1 MTEQIEA
8 RIEKLER
15 ENRVL
20 QKKLARSE
28 ENRAT
33 MEESKDK
40 YDTLYRSVI
49 RELDDQKHLLSE
61 KNRTLEQLHEALEVR
76 NHFIRE
82 TFGRYLSDE
91 IVNKILETSDGV
103 KLGGEKRHV
112 SIMITDLRGFTAL
125 SEGLEPEQVV
135 RMLNCYFEIMV
146 DIIQQYNGTINEIR
160 GDSLLVIFGAPHEI
174 QDRAQ
179 NAIACAIAMQN
190 AMAKVN
196 EENGAVGLPEL
207 EMGIGL
213 HDSEVIVGNLGSS
226 KRLIYSVV
234 GSGVNM
240 ASRIESYT
248 VGGQIL
254 ISESMRKEAGKVLRI
269 DGQRDV
275 LPKGAEDRLRIFAV
289 GGIAGK
295 YNLALERRDL
305 DLVALT
311 RRVPIRYS
319 IVEGKNVGDKSFEG
333 FASKLS
339 KRSAELTLDGPVDLL
354 SNIKMNLVDVYAELA
369 VKDFYG
375 KVIDRSE
382 KDAFSYVVRFTSIPL
397 EVVSYMLAYQQ
408 CAADPTVDKSEK
420 RRKTGF

>member
-1 MTEQIEA
+1 MTEEIEA
-8 RIEKLER
+8 KIEKLER

-20 QKKLARSE
+20 RKKLARSE

-40 YDTLYRSVI
+40 YDMLYQSV
-49 RELDDQKHLLSE
+49 
-61 KNRTLEQLHEALEVR
+61 NEALEVR
-76 NHFIRE
+76 NRFIRE

-91 IVNKILETSDGV
+91 IVDNILESPDGV

-125 SEGLEPEQVV
+125 SESLEPEQVV
-135 RMLNCYFEIMV
+135 RMLNCYFEVMV
-146 DIIQQYNGTINEIR
+146 DIIQRYNGTINEIR

-179 NAIACAIAMQN
+179 SAIACAIAMQN

-207 EMGIGL
+207 EMGVGL

-254 ISESMRKEAGKVLRI
+254 ISESIRKEAGKVLRI

-275 LPKGAEDRLRIFAV
+275 LPKGAEDPLRIFAV
-289 GGIAGK
+289 GGIAGR
-295 YNLALERRDL
+295 YNLALEGRDL

-311 RRVPIRYS
+311 RRVHLRYS
-319 IVEGKNVGDKSFEG
+319 ILEGKNVGEKSFEG

-354 SNIKMNLVDVYAELA
+354 SDIKMNLVDVYAELA

-382 KDAFSYVVRFTSIPL
+382 KDAFSYVIRFTSIPL
-397 EVVSYMLAYQQ
+397 EVVSYMLAHQQ
-408 CAADPTVDKSEK
+408 HAADPPVDKSEK
-420 RRKTGF
+420 RTKTGS

>member
-1 MTEQIEA
+1 MTEEIEA
-8 RIEKLER
+8 KIEKLER

-20 QKKLARSE
+20 RKKLARSE

-40 YDTLYRSVI
+40 YDMLYQSV
-49 RELDDQKHLLSE
+49 
-61 KNRTLEQLHEALEVR
+61 NEALEVR
-76 NHFIRE
+76 NRFIRE

-91 IVNKILETSDGV
+91 IVDNILESPDGV

-125 SEGLEPEQVV
+125 SESLEPEQVV
-135 RMLNCYFEIMV
+135 RMLNCYFEVMV
-146 DIIQQYNGTINEIR
+146 DIIQRYNGTINEIR

-179 NAIACAIAMQN
+179 SAIACAIAMQN

-207 EMGIGL
+207 EMGVGL

-254 ISESMRKEAGKVLRI
+254 ISESIRKEAGKVLRI

-275 LPKGAEDRLRIFAV
+275 LPKGAEDPLRIFAV
-289 GGIAGK
+289 GGIAGR
-295 YNLALERRDL
+295 YNLALEGRDL

-311 RRVPIRYS
+311 RRVHLRYS
-319 IVEGKNVGDKSFEG
+319 ILEGKNVGEKSFEG

-382 KDAFSYVVRFTSIPL
+382 KDAFSYVIRFTSIPL
-397 EVVSYMLAYQQ
+397 EVVSYMLAHQQ
-408 CAADPTVDKSEK
+408 HAADPPVDKSEK
-420 RRKTGF
+420 RTITGS

>member
-1 MTEQIEA
+1 MTEEIES

-33 MEESKDK
+33 MEESKDR
-40 YDTLYRSVI
+40 YDMLYQSV
-49 RELDDQKHLLSE
+49 
-61 KNRTLEQLHEALEVR
+61 NEALEVR
-76 NHFIRE
+76 NRFIRE

-91 IVNKILETSDGV
+91 IVEKILETSDGI

-125 SEGLEPEQVV
+125 SESLEPEQVV
-135 RMLNCYFEIMV
+135 RMLNHYFEVMV

-160 GDSLLVIFGAPHEI
+160 GDSLLVIFGAPHEL

-179 NAIACAIAMQN
+179 TAIACAIAMQN

-196 EENGAVGLPEL
+196 EDNGTVGLPEL

-254 ISESMRKEAGKVLRI
+254 ISESMRKEAGRVLRI

-275 LPKGAEDRLRIFAV
+275 LPKGAEDPLRIFAV

-305 DLVALT
+305 DLVALN
-311 RRVPIRYS
+311 RRVPIKYS
-319 IVEGKNVGDKSFEG
+319 IVEGKDVGEKSFEA

-339 KRSAELTLDGPVDLL
+339 KSSAELTLDGPVDLL

-375 KVIDRSE
+375 KVIDRSD
-382 KDAFSYVVRFTSIPL
+382 KDALSYIVRFTSIPL
-397 EVVSYMLAYQQ
+397 EVVSYMLAHQQ
-408 CAADPTVDKSEK
+408 YATDPAVDKSEK
-420 RRKTGF
+420 RRKTGS

>member
-1 MTEQIEA
+1 MTEEIKA

-15 ENRVL
+15 GNRVL
-20 QKKLARSE
+20 RKKLARSE

-40 YDTLYRSVI
+40 YDMLYQSVN
-49 RELDDQKHLLSE
+49 K
-61 KNRTLEQLHEALEVR
+61 ALEVR
-76 NHFIRE
+76 NRFIRE

-91 IVNKILETSDGV
+91 IVDNILETPDGV

-125 SEGLEPEQVV
+125 SESLEPEQVV
-135 RMLNCYFEIMV
+135 RMLNRYFEVMV
-146 DIIQQYNGTINEIR
+146 DIIQPYNGTINEIR

-179 NAIACAIAMQN
+179 SAIACAIAMQN

-254 ISESMRKEAGKVLRI
+254 VSESIRKEAGKILRI

-275 LPKGAEDRLRIFAV
+275 LPKGAEDPLRIFAV

-295 YNLALERRDL
+295 YNLALEGRDL

-311 RRVPIRYS
+311 RRVPLRYS
-319 IVEGKNVGDKSFEG
+319 ILEGKNVGEKSFEG

-339 KRSAELTLDGPVDLL
+339 KRSAELTLDGPIDLL

-382 KDAFSYVVRFTSIPL
+382 KDAFSYVIRFTSIPL
-397 EVVSYMLAYQQ
+397 EVVSYMLAHQQ
-408 CAADPTVDKSEK
+408 YAADPPVDKSEK
-420 RRKTGF
+420 RGKTGS

>member
-1 MTEQIEA
+1 MTEEIEA
-8 RIEKLER
+8 KIEKLER

-20 QKKLARSE
+20 RKKLARSE

-33 MEESKDK
+33 MEDSKDK
-40 YDTLYRSVI
+40 YDMLYQSV
-49 RELDDQKHLLSE
+49 
-61 KNRTLEQLHEALEVR
+61 NEALEVR
-76 NHFIRE
+76 NRFIRE

-91 IVNKILETSDGV
+91 IVDNILESPDGV

-125 SEGLEPEQVV
+125 SESLEPEQVV
-135 RMLNCYFEIMV
+135 RMLNCYFEVMV
-146 DIIQQYNGTINEIR
+146 DIIQRYNGTINEIR

-179 NAIACAIAMQN
+179 SAIACAIAMQN

-207 EMGIGL
+207 EMGVGL

-254 ISESMRKEAGKVLRI
+254 ISESIRKEAGKVLRI

-275 LPKGAEDRLRIFAV
+275 LPKGAEDPLRIFAV
-289 GGIAGK
+289 GGIAGR
-295 YNLALERRDL
+295 YNLALEGRDL

-311 RRVPIRYS
+311 RRVHLRYS
-319 IVEGKNVGDKSFEG
+319 ILEGKNVGEKSFEG

-354 SNIKMNLVDVYAELA
+354 SDIKMNLVDVYAELA

-382 KDAFSYVVRFTSIPL
+382 KDAFSYVIRFTSIPL
-397 EVVSYMLAYQQ
+397 EVVSYMLAHQQ
-408 CAADPTVDKSEK
+408 HAADPPVDKSEK
-420 RRKTGF
+420 RTKTGS

>member
-1 MTEQIEA
+1 MTEEIEA
-8 RIEKLER
+8 KIEKLER

-20 QKKLARSE
+20 RKKLARSE
-28 ENRAT
+28 ENRVT

-40 YDTLYRSVI
+40 YDMLYQSV
-49 RELDDQKHLLSE
+49 
-61 KNRTLEQLHEALEVR
+61 NEALEVR
-76 NHFIRE
+76 NRFIRE

-91 IVNKILETSDGV
+91 IVDNILESPDGV

-125 SEGLEPEQVV
+125 SESLEPEQVV
-135 RMLNCYFEIMV
+135 RMLNCYFEVMV
-146 DIIQQYNGTINEIR
+146 DIIQRYNGTINEIR

-179 NAIACAIAMQN
+179 SAIACAIAMQN

-207 EMGIGL
+207 EMGVGL

-254 ISESMRKEAGKVLRI
+254 VSESIRKEAGKILRI

-275 LPKGAEDRLRIFAV
+275 LPKGAEDPLRIFAV

-295 YNLALERRDL
+295 YNLALEGRDL

-311 RRVPIRYS
+311 RRVHLRYS
-319 IVEGKNVGDKSFEG
+319 ILEGKNVGEKSFEG

-354 SNIKMNLVDVYAELA
+354 SDIKMNLVDVYAELA

-382 KDAFSYVVRFTSIPL
+382 KDAFSYVIRFTSIPL
-397 EVVSYMLAYQQ
+397 EVVSYMLAHQQ
-408 CAADPTVDKSEK
+408 HAADPPVDKSEK
-420 RRKTGF
+420 RTKTGS

>member
-1 MTEQIEA
+1 MTEEIEA
-8 RIEKLER
+8 KIEKLER

-20 QKKLARSE
+20 RKKLARSE

-40 YDTLYRSVI
+40 YDMLYQSV
-49 RELDDQKHLLSE
+49 
-61 KNRTLEQLHEALEVR
+61 NEALEVR
-76 NHFIRE
+76 NRFIRE

-91 IVNKILETSDGV
+91 IVDNILETPDGV

-125 SEGLEPEQVV
+125 SESLEPEQVV
-135 RMLNCYFEIMV
+135 RMLNCYFEVMV

-179 NAIACAIAMQN
+179 SAIACAIAMQN

-207 EMGIGL
+207 EMGVGL

-254 ISESMRKEAGKVLRI
+254 ISESIRKEAGKVLRI

-275 LPKGAEDRLRIFAV
+275 LPKGAEDPLRIFAV
-289 GGIAGK
+289 GGIAGR
-295 YNLALERRDL
+295 YNLALEGRDL

-311 RRVPIRYS
+311 RRVHLRYS
-319 IVEGKNVGDKSFEG
+319 ILEGKNVGEKSFEG

-354 SNIKMNLVDVYAELA
+354 SDIKMNLVDVYAELA

-382 KDAFSYVVRFTSIPL
+382 KDAFSYVIRFTSIPL
-397 EVVSYMLAYQQ
+397 EVVSYMLAHQQ
-408 CAADPTVDKSEK
+408 HAAAPPVDKSEK
-420 RRKTGF
+420 RTKTGS

>member
-1 MTEQIEA
+1 MTEEIEA
-8 RIEKLER
+8 KIEKLER

-20 QKKLARSE
+20 RKKLARSE

-40 YDTLYRSVI
+40 YDMLYQSV
-49 RELDDQKHLLSE
+49 
-61 KNRTLEQLHEALEVR
+61 NEALEVR
-76 NHFIRE
+76 NRFIRE

-91 IVNKILETSDGV
+91 IVDNILESPDGV

-125 SEGLEPEQVV
+125 SESLEPEQVV
-135 RMLNCYFEIMV
+135 RMLNCYFEVMV
-146 DIIQQYNGTINEIR
+146 DIIQRYNGTINEIR

-179 NAIACAIAMQN
+179 SAIACAIAMQN

-196 EENGAVGLPEL
+196 EENGAIGLPEL
-207 EMGIGL
+207 EMGVGL

-254 ISESMRKEAGKVLRI
+254 VSESIRKEAGKILRI

-275 LPKGAEDRLRIFAV
+275 LPKGAEDPLRIFAV

-295 YNLALERRDL
+295 YNLALEGRDL

-311 RRVPIRYS
+311 RRVPLRYS
-319 IVEGKNVGDKSFEG
+319 ILEGKNVGEKSFEG

-354 SNIKMNLVDVYAELA
+354 SDIKMNLVDVYAELA

-382 KDAFSYVVRFTSIPL
+382 KDAFSYVIRFTSIPL
-397 EVVSYMLAYQQ
+397 EVVSYMLAHQQ
-408 CAADPTVDKSEK
+408 HAADPPVDKSEK
-420 RRKTGF
+420 RTKTGS

>member
-1 MTEQIEA
+1 MTEEIKA

-20 QKKLARSE
+20 RKKLARSE

-40 YDTLYRSVI
+40 YDMLYQSVN
-49 RELDDQKHLLSE
+49 K
-61 KNRTLEQLHEALEVR
+61 ALEVR
-76 NHFIRE
+76 NRFIRE

-91 IVNKILETSDGV
+91 IVDNILETPDGV

-125 SEGLEPEQVV
+125 SESLEPEQVV
-135 RMLNCYFEIMV
+135 RMLNRYFEVMV
-146 DIIQQYNGTINEIR
+146 DIIQPYNGTINEIR

-179 NAIACAIAMQN
+179 SAIACAIAMQN

-254 ISESMRKEAGKVLRI
+254 VSESIRKEAGKILRI

-275 LPKGAEDRLRIFAV
+275 LPKGAEDPLRIFAV

-295 YNLALERRDL
+295 YNLALEGRDL

-311 RRVPIRYS
+311 RRVPLRYS
-319 IVEGKNVGDKSFEG
+319 ILEGKNVGEKSFEG

-339 KRSAELTLDGPVDLL
+339 KRSAELTLDGPIDLL

-382 KDAFSYVVRFTSIPL
+382 KDAFSYVIRFTSIPL
-397 EVVSYMLAYQQ
+397 EVVSYMLAHQQ
-408 CAADPTVDKSEK
+408 YAADPPVDKSEK
-420 RRKTGF
+420 RGKTGS